1 MVFLDEQGVQPCG
14 HKAREKGILI
24 KVYASCGPTQIPM
37 QYQFSVHGASSDKN
51 TGHIF
56 SYTSKQLLETQHTY
70 SVNSSVIRCAENK
83 EIEDDCELLSDY
95 TWQKWKKKEQIHLII
110 DESRSCPTWQFVLL
124 EENEAKIWEFKE
136 KRAKGEPIDVTQYG
150 QVLESGWGREPPNE
164 VKHEIERK
172 YDITNK

>member
-1 MVFLDEQGVQPCG
+1 MWTQGQG
-14 HKAREKGILI
+14 EGNTHQ
-24 KVYASCGPTQIPM
+24 VYASCGPTQIPT
-37 QYQFSVHGASSDKN
+37 QYQFSVHGASNDKN
-51 TGHIF
+51 TGHMF

-95 TWQKWKKKEQIHLII
+95 TWQKWKKKEQIQLII
-110 DESRSCPTWQFVLL
+110 DESRSRPTWQYVLL

-136 KRAKGEPIDVTQYG
+136 KRAKGEPIDVSQYG
-150 QVLESGWGREPPNE
+150 QVLESGWGKEPPNE

-172 YDITNK
+172 YDMTNK